1 MEKNLTFSPYLMT
14 LEEHIKRFCLVKLYV
29 FAEKMVDVSAKS
41 ASLEAYL
48 KTVAGGGGRSDNM
61 WIRPSIPEVSTI
73 YKGPI
78 HGSFMRRLL
87 VDVFAWAITNNF
99 RDEDREL
106 LEEFFGELLRNGEGN
121 RQQGKTR

>member
-1 MEKNLTFSPYLMT
+1 
-14 LEEHIKRFCLVKLYV
+14 
-29 FAEKMVDVSAKS
+29 
-41 ASLEAYL
+41 
-48 KTVAGGGGRSDNM
+48 
-61 WIRPSIPEVSTI
+61 
-73 YKGPI
+73 
-78 HGSFMRRLL
+78 MRRLL

>member
-48 KTVAGGGGRSDNM
+48 KTVAGGGGG
-61 WIRPSIPEVSTI
+61 VC
-73 YKGPI
+73 
-78 HGSFMRRLL
+78 
-87 VDVFAWAITNNF
+87 
-99 RDEDREL
+99 
-106 LEEFFGELLRNGEGN
+106 
-121 RQQGKTR
+121 